1 MKKSSI
7 KDVKNFIKKNIF
19 LLALLLIG
27 AMLVSLGILSYRN
40 ATIAETRAIDQPIQ
54 TIENEKAFKGEDVTL
69 NEGSKGK
76 DQVKLIKYFIFG
88 INYKTETVD
97 RKVLVVP
104 VPKKISTGILEKEY
118 INTTESVPF
127 ETKEILDPLL
137 NAGTRVTVQ
146 FGVNGTKNI
155 TYEVI
160 KLRGTEIS
168 RKISYEAIVKPQ
180 TPQTVRVG
188 TYVYKPQYRTG
199 AVCNDGWVS
208 SATGSGACSWHG
220 GVSYWLYN

>member
-1 MKKSSI
+1 
-7 KDVKNFIKKNIF
+7 
-19 LLALLLIG
+19 
-27 AMLVSLGILSYRN
+27 
-40 ATIAETRAIDQPIQ
+40 
-54 TIENEKAFKGEDVTL
+54 
-69 NEGSKGK
+69 
-76 DQVKLIKYFIFG
+76 
-88 INYKTETVD
+88 
-97 RKVLVVP
+97 